1 MLDEL
6 GVFGAVS
13 WQRFLLFIL
22 QYKGNLQGAIL
33 LTARHE
39 RHYDHAIP
47 WPRTSLAG
55 LGRASAW
62 TNHMRQAYKNSTD
75 KTDEIWRNWNSQTER
90 ERQTDRLWNEN
101 EKQSDGDQL
110 E

>member
-6 GVFGAVS
+6 GVFGAVN

-39 RHYDHAIP
+39 RHYDHSIP
-47 WPRTSLAG
+47 
-55 LGRASAW
+55 
-62 TNHMRQAYKNSTD
+62 
-75 KTDEIWRNWNSQTER
+75 
-90 ERQTDRLWNEN
+90 
-101 EKQSDGDQL
+101 
-110 E
+110 